1 MSAVRVDLGHPSDI
15 SGKAIYV
22 SETRTTENDAAI
34 YMFDEANE
42 EDSSKSLQFN
52 AISKLQDYRC
62 RLILEK
68 TPKYF
73 YYSDF
78 LQRLNNNFKIF
89 FAAFRSGDILEQ
101 VYGFKFKD
109 EFIWIGKTNI
119 TVFDDKNQNIP
130 VLEMS
135 MFEYSNYEKL
145 GECV

>member
-1 MSAVRVDLGHPSDI
+1 MSAVGIDLEHPSDI

-42 EDSSKSLQFN
+42 KDSSKSLQFN

-68 TPKYF
+68 KQF
-73 YYSDF
+73 SFSDF
-78 LQRLNNNFKIF
+78 LHRLNKNFNIF

-135 MFEYSNYEKL
+135 MFEYSNYEKF